1 MFNRHEIPFFFG
13 SNLHVTSLISYFQK
27 TDYFVLALTHAVSAK
42 KNMQNDTT
50 IYKKNMFFVKKDVFI
65 ENAPKAPRKRKIGE
79 ALTQLLKH
87 ESNFRG
93 GIEPLTEPSLL
104 FH

>member
-1 MFNRHEIPFFFG
+1 
-13 SNLHVTSLISYFQK
+13 
-27 TDYFVLALTHAVSAK
+27 
-42 KNMQNDTT
+42 
-50 IYKKNMFFVKKDVFI
+50 MFFVKNDVFI